1 MTAVLKPKFER
12 DPTIIKVNKSERRER
27 FYLQIWIT
35 FAFFHTQNLK
45 GFFSLSLPASFT
57 SFTTGILKTAKRLVG
72 RTVLRDVIMVPYF

>member
-12 DPTIIKVNKSERRER
+12 DPTIIQVNKSERRER

-72 RTVLRDVIMVPYF
+72 RIVLWDVIMVPYF